1 MNAKVDERRFGEVKL
16 YLKSHSNK
24 EACTH
29 FNLSLGTVAG
39 IKRYGTYNEWRE
51 STAKARRE
59 SYAIRKAGLYK
70 KDLKGNGIHFTP
82 PSKPIDGTANRT
94 VNGGPFGKAVVPRPI
109 VPLGARLTAPQDGKI
124 ITKQVEPQEI
134 LPMTLDQYR
143 KAYEDQK
150 VEIGKLNGK
159 LAKAEM
165 DLKKKIEDYDALKT
179 LYDNLLGGY
188 RRKSEALEK
197 INQPIKPLG
206 NVVSMPENTD
216 MSTEIEITVGEAVVK
231 ITTKGSK

>member
-16 YLKSHSNK
+16 YLKSHTNK

-29 FNLSLGTVAG
+29 FNLSLGTVCG
-39 IKRYGTYNEWRE
+39 IKRNNTYNEWRE

-59 SYAIRKAGLYK
+59 NYAIRKAGLYK
-70 KDLKGNGIHFTP
+70 KDLKGNRIHFTP
-82 PSKPIDGTANRT
+82 PSKPIDGTGNRT
-94 VNGGPFGKAVVPRPI
+94 ANGDPFGSAVVPKLI
-109 VPLGARLTAPQDGKI
+109 VPLVAKATTPQDGEVTI
-124 ITKQVEPQEI
+124 KQVDPQAI

-165 DLKKKIEDYDALKT
+165 DLKKKIEDYNALKT

-188 RRKSEALEK
+188 HRKSEALEK